1 MFEFAPCEFKFMLE
15 FTPCEF
21 KFTLEFAFKFAIKF
35 ALCEFK
41 FEFKEFFEFW
51 LKNSKFSSKISVF
64 SPNLPPNLSA
74 LHEIKTLAKSL
85 LIFSNCH
92 SIRLFALKSK
102 KHLSTPIRAERPP
115 ARITQG
121 ISLIILPFC
130 LSDILQQKSKKL
142 IKFRLKYHY
151 EIHRA
156 FANR

>member
-1 MFEFAPCEFKFMLE
+1 MLEFAPCEFKFTLE
-15 FTPCEF
+15 
-21 KFTLEFAFKFAIKF
+21 FTLEFAFKFAIKF

-92 SIRLFALKSK
+92 SIRLLALKSK
-102 KHLSTPIRAERPP
+102 KHLSAPIRAERPP

-121 ISLIILPFC
+121 ISLIILPF
-130 LSDILQQKSKKL
+130 LFVVIFYNKKAKS
-142 IKFRLKYHY
+142 
-151 EIHRA
+151 
-156 FANR
+156 